1 MTMREIDAHVKGFD
15 YMTFHVY
22 RTEVVVDAH
31 TWTLDIRYT
40 TFYQFYMRL
49 LALEKHFPVDFP
61 PKGGLFFSPPPEER
75 QEQLDDF
82 LLGTLAY
89 FDMRGHPKRMGA
101 LLDEL
106 LQISEH
112 LGVKEND
119 DEDRTASEG
128 SSEEHDDCFLESNQ
142 EDEHR
147 SSPRPFATDV
157 EVGSEEPVGAL
168 SANGSGEVTSK
179 TVGLAS
185 GMSIGAD
192 IGQARGTTIATVAG
206 KSTAALEGKGEEVD
220 TRESHDEH
228 SKRTEAEYPVVKW
241 FRRLS
246 TFSSGSVENDE
257 LESAEKKK
265 RQEEEEAAAK
275 ARAEAEEAAAK
286 VRAEVEEAAAKVR
299 AEVEEAAAKACEKAE
314 AKARAEA
321 MKAEL
326 LRAVKAELL
335 RAKQEL
341 NLRLTRYRHPVFFR
355 NFVCDVGTSRYSFP

>member
-1 MTMREIDAHVKGFD
+1 MREIEAHVKGFA
-15 YMTFHVY
+15 YTTFHVY
-22 RTEVVVDAH
+22 RTEVVADAH

-49 LALEKHFPVDFP
+49 LALEKHFPVAFP
-61 PKGGLFFSPPPEER
+61 PKAGLFFSPPPEER
-75 QEQLDDF
+75 QEQLDAF

-89 FDMRGHPKRMGA
+89 FDMRGHPKRMAA

-106 LQISEH
+106 LQVSEH

-128 SSEEHDDCFLESNQ
+128 SSEEHDECFLESNQ
-142 EDEHR
+142 EDEPR
-147 SSPRPFATDV
+147 SSPQPFAADV
-157 EVGSEEPVGAL
+157 EVASEEPVGAL
-168 SANGSGEVTSK
+168 SANGSSEVRFK

-192 IGQARGTTIATVAG
+192 IGKARGTTTTTVVEE
-206 KSTAALEGKGEEVD
+206 STAVSAGKGED
-220 TRESHDEH
+220 GGTRESHDAH
-228 SKRTEAEYPVVKW
+228 SERTEAEYPVVKW

-246 TFSSGSVENDE
+246 TFSSGSVENEE
-257 LESAEKKK
+257 LESAAKKK
-265 RQEEEEAAAK
+265 QQEAEEAAAK
-275 ARAEAEEAAAK
+275 ARAD
-286 VRAEVEEAAAKVR
+286 
-299 AEVEEAAAKACEKAE
+299 VEEAAAKAREKAEAAAAKAREKAE

-341 NLRLTRYRHPVFFR
+341 NLRLERYRHPVFFR
-355 NFVCDVGTSRYSFP
+355 TCICGVGPSRYSFP